1 MSTKHEYGYT
11 HAPCILSALKV
22 IKVEC
27 VAVSSQNDCQG
38 GSDIYNR
45 TGPALYG
52 YRITVSEP
60 LGATNDRQQGNDTE
74 MLIKTYAYCTF
85 H

>member
-1 MSTKHEYGYT
+1 MHKLYEVHTITHSSVGQAMSTKHEYGYT
-11 HAPCILSALKV
+11 HAPCIVSALTV

-27 VAVSSQNDCQG
+27 VAISSQNDCQG

-60 LGATNDRQQGNDTE
+60 SGVS
-74 MLIKTYAYCTF
+74 
-85 H
+85 

>member
-1 MSTKHEYGYT
+1 MSTKREYGYT

-27 VAVSSQNDCQG
+27 VAASSQNDCQG

-45 TGPALYG
+45 TGPALNEN
-52 YRITVSEP
+52 RITVSEP
-60 LGATNDRQQGNDTE
+60 SGV
-74 MLIKTYAYCTF
+74 
-85 H
+85 HWV

>member
-60 LGATNDRQQGNDTE
+60 LGVPWVQLTTGNKAMTLE
-74 MLIKTYAYCTF
+74 C
-85 H
+85 